1 MSGFRHAGVSKI
13 GVISITC
20 YRQIRR
26 LRSCPAALNGGS
38 EIETNSETLASRIC
52 SSLQSSLSV
61 FSGTHTS
68 HRDNYLTGV
77 SVGDCPRLGPA
88 LQKLQ
93 HQNLKCT
100 DKSSSEKKA
109 ISSLAGTPVHWHATL
124 EEAPLGVPT
133 IIIAHEFYDA
143 LPVHQFQVCVICNI
157 VFSFFQL
164 VLLFLAIFYVLCMLL
179 SKQFILKKQHEA
191 IQKQQGQSYAPI
203 EETDESLHVA
213 TSGGSHGHGEFE
225 FSEIFVHQFFH
236 TIEFFA

>member
-1 MSGFRHAGVSKI
+1 MSGFCHAGVSKI
-13 GVISITC
+13 GVRSITC
-20 YRQIRR
+20 YRQICR

-38 EIETNSETLASRIC
+38 ETETNSETLASRIC
-52 SSLQSSLSV
+52 SSLQSSLS
-61 FSGTHTS
+61 
-68 HRDNYLTGV
+68 
-77 SVGDCPRLGPA
+77 PA

-100 DKSSSEKKA
+100 DESSSEKKA

-124 EEAPLGVPT
+124 EEVPLGVPT

-191 IQKQQGQSYAPI
+191 KQQGQSYAPI

-236 TIEFFA
+236 TIDFCLELFPTPLLTCVYGLSGILGVE

>member
-1 MSGFRHAGVSKI
+1 GTSKFRNLTESLHIHLV
-13 GVISITC
+13 
-20 YRQIRR
+20 
-26 LRSCPAALNGGS
+26 
-38 EIETNSETLASRIC
+38 EC
-52 SSLQSSLSV
+52 S
-61 FSGTHTS
+61 
-68 HRDNYLTGV
+68 
-77 SVGDCPRLGPA
+77 PA

-100 DKSSSEKKA
+100 EESSLEKKA

-124 EEAPLGVPT
+124 EEVPSGVPT

-191 IQKQQGQSYAPI
+191 LQKQQGQSYAPN
-203 EETDESLHVA
+203 EEMDESLHVA
-213 TSGGSHGHGEFE
+213 TSGRSHGHGEFE
-225 FSEIFVHQFFH
+225 FSEIFVHRFFH

>member
-13 GVISITC
+13 GVGSITC

-38 EIETNSETLASRIC
+38 ETETNSETLASRIC
-52 SSLQSSLSV
+52 SSLQSSLS
-61 FSGTHTS
+61 
-68 HRDNYLTGV
+68 
-77 SVGDCPRLGPA
+77 PA

-100 DKSSSEKKA
+100 DESSSEKKA

-124 EEAPLGVPT
+124 EEVPLGVPT

-143 LPVHQFQVCVICNI
+143 LPVHQFQ
-157 VFSFFQL
+157 
-164 VLLFLAIFYVLCMLL
+164 
-179 SKQFILKKQHEA
+179 QFILKKQHEA
-191 IQKQQGQSYAPI
+191 KQQGQSYAPI

-225 FSEIFVHQFFH
+225 FGEIFVHQFFH
-236 TIEFFA
+236 TIDFCLELFPTPLLTCVYGLSGILGVE